1 MNNIAKKLNE
11 QLKELEVSKL
21 YFSLK
26 ETISKD
32 EYLTKLLEVIKITQN
47 EMKQHLKNNDIKSYN
62 ASKQSL
68 EILKKEF
75 YENPLIN
82 NYMVIK
88 NELNDVLEQIVYIL
102 SE

>member
-1 MNNIAKKLNE
+1 
-11 QLKELEVSKL
+11 
-21 YFSLK
+21 
-26 ETISKD
+26 
-32 EYLTKLLEVIKITQN
+32 
-47 EMKQHLKNNDIKSYN
+47 MKQHLKNNDIKSYN

-82 NYMVIK
+82 NYIVIK
-88 NELNDVLEQIVYIL
+88 NELNDALEQIVYIL